1 MKRQWTV
8 AEARTHVALV
18 ASEKLPRGLKY
29 CSAVDF
35 LRRITER
42 KKEAPHDSHEHSG
55 QSHR

>member
-8 AEARTHVALV
+8 AEARAHVALV

-35 LRRITER
+35 LRRTTER
-42 KKEAPHDSHEHSG
+42 KKEAPHDPNEHSG

>member
-8 AEARTHVALV
+8 AEARAHVALV

>member
-8 AEARTHVALV
+8 AEARAHVALV

-35 LRRITER
+35 LRRTKEQ